1 MGQRSHNIYGGAKG
15 FVHHGGYVKG
25 MCSTMVFHRES
36 GIGMVLLTN
45 SEARGMNDLVLN
57 FAATHAARLSK
68 IPLRLAKR

>member
-1 MGQRSHNIYGGAKG
+1 
-15 FVHHGGYVKG
+15 

-57 FAATHAARLSK
+57 FAATHAARISK
-68 IPLRLAKR
+68 IPLTLAKR